1 MSRLLMLAFSLWM
14 IGVTGLMLI
23 GLALTIR

>member
-1 MSRLLMLAFSLWM
+1 MSRLLMVAFTLWM

-23 GLALTIR
+23 GLALTLR